1 MLEIRDVRLNDD
13 GTSEVDTLG
22 GKVFRVISRGNRD
35 GYDTARVEFLQDEAV
50 EEDELEG
57 VDADTLYVVK
67 LFSLEMSQRSKC
79 I

>member
-1 MLEIRDVRLNDD
+1 MRLNDD

-22 GKVFRVISRGNRD
+22 GKVFRVLRRGNRD

-57 VDADTLYVVK
+57 VDADTLYVV
-67 LFSLEMSQRSKC
+67 M
-79 I
+79 

>member
-22 GKVFRVISRGNRD
+22 GKVFRVLRRGNRD

-57 VDADTLYVVK
+57 VDADTLYVV
-67 LFSLEMSQRSKC
+67 M
-79 I
+79 